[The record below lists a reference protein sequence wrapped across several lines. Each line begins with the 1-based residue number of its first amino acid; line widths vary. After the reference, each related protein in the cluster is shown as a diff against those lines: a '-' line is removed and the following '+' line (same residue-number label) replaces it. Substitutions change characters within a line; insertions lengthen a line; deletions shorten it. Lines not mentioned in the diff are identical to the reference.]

1 MPIIKRQSPSGYVI
15 FCDDVRPEINGKMI
29 FVGVYPG
36 NDMTVLVDSWPAT
49 IPKLSLVIAYH
60 ENRETFVSLSE
71 IRVYLPGE
79 PEDTPSFRIQPPLK
93 EALEAIIPP
102 RPFDDD
108 TDLMKGFVT
117 YTMIS
122 PLVIQQEGRIRVVAY
137 IGDDTFKLGSLYI
150 RRQSVSDAINQN
162 PV

>member
-1 MPIIKRQSPSGYVI
+1 
-15 FCDDVRPEINGKMI
+15 
-29 FVGVYPG
+29 
-36 NDMTVLVDSWPAT
+36 MTVLADSWPVT

-60 ENRETFVSLSE
+60 ENSETFISLSE

-79 PEDTPSFRIQPPLK
+79 PEDTPSFRIQPPPK
-93 EALEAIIPP
+93 DALQAITPP

-108 TDLMKGFVT
+108 ADLMKVFVT
-117 YTMIS
+117 YAIIS
-122 PLVIQQEGRIRVVAY
+122 PLVIQREGRIRVVAY

-150 RRQSVSDAINQN
+150 RRQSVSEAVNPN